1 MESDRLLPLWVVY
14 VNPADFPD
22 HIVVRVQWATRSGLV
37 DAAPIGCL
45 YTNLLEVGLD
55 YTSAGLTFIER
66 DPRDEP
72 QIVGCYL

>member
-14 VNPADFPD
+14 ASPADFPD
-22 HIVVRVQWATRSGLV
+22 HVVVRVQWATRSGRV

-45 YTNLLEVGLD
+45 YNNAFDVSLD
-55 YTSAGLTFIER
+55 YLGAGLTFVER
-66 DPRDEP
+66 DPSDEP